1 MDHKFNLYLEVESVE
16 LMDHKFN
23 LYLEVESVELMV
35 HKFNLYLEVDSLQI
49 HPALETQAALNGP
62 QTHLDLEVLDNHKFN
77 LHQVVDSVASDN
89 HKFNLEEEEEV
100 DLNNLPIHLALLE
113 AVDSNGPQTHLDSVV
128 SDNHKFNLHQEVDLV
143 VSVNHKFNLH
153 QEVDSV
159 VSGNHKFNL
168 EEVVD
173 LDKVDDEV
181 PVIGIGIV
189 IGIDFSQEEG
199 SLKDPSLKPC
209 TSIISIVII
218 YVEIEFR
225 IYTLFR

>member
-1 MDHKFNLYLEVESVE
+1 MD
-16 LMDHKFN
+16 
-23 LYLEVESVELMV
+23 

-49 HPALETQAALNGP
+49 HPDSVTSMDRKFNLDSNGLQIHPALETQAAMNGP
-62 QTHLDLEVLDNHKFN
+62 QTHLDLEVSDNHKFN

-89 HKFNLEEEEEV
+89 HKFNLEEEEV

-128 SDNHKFNLHQEVDLV
+128 SDNHKFNLHQEVDSV

-159 VSGNHKFNL
+159 VSVNHKFNLHQEVDSVVSVNHKFNL

-189 IGIDFSQEEG
+189 IGIDFSQEGG
-199 SLKDPSLKPC
+199 SLKGP
-209 TSIISIVII
+209 
-218 YVEIEFR
+218 
-225 IYTLFR
+225 

>member
-23 LYLEVESVELMV
+23 LDWNSLQIRPDSVTSMDR
-35 HKFNLYLEVDSLQI
+35 KFNLDSNGLQI
-49 HPALETQAALNGP
+49 HPALETQVALNGP
-62 QTHLDLEVLDNHKFN
+62 QTHLDLEVSDNHKFN

-89 HKFNLEEEEEV
+89 HKFNLEEEEV
-100 DLNNLPIHLALLE
+100 DLNNLPIRLALLE
-113 AVDSNGPQTHLDSVV
+113 AVDSHDPQIHQDLEVDSVV
-128 SDNHKFNLHQEVDLV
+128 SDNHKFNLHQEVDSV
-143 VSVNHKFNLH
+143 VSVNHKFNQH

-159 VSGNHKFNL
+159 VSVNHKFNL

-189 IGIDFSQEEG
+189 IGIDFSQEGG
-199 SLKDPSLKPC
+199 SLKGS
-209 TSIISIVII
+209 
-218 YVEIEFR
+218 
-225 IYTLFR
+225 